1 MSDCPERGTPV
12 IQVADLRYDYH
23 GTQALS
29 GVSFSLS
36 AGERVG
42 LIGPNGAGKST
53 LLLHINGLLMGQGS
67 IQVQGRPVTRDNLAW
82 VRSQV
87 GLVFADPEDQ
97 LFMPTLIEDAAFGP
111 LNLGLSKDEA
121 LERAADALG
130 QVRLSALADR
140 SPHHLS
146 DGERRRAALATV
158 LSMQPAVWLLDEP
171 AANLDPR
178 GRRELIAL
186 LKELPGSVLVAS
198 HDLDMVAQVCER
210 CLVLD
215 AGELV
220 SDGPTAEVL
229 GDAALMDAHGLEVPL
244 RIQLARCQEEEGS
257 G

>member
-1 MSDCPERGTPV
+1 MSGSEPAIEV
-12 IQVADLRYDYH
+12 VDLRFDYH
-23 GTQALS
+23 GTRALQ
-29 GVSFSLS
+29 GVSFRLS

-53 LLLHINGLLMGQGS
+53 LLLHLNGLLAGQG
-67 IQVQGRPVTRDNLAW
+67 QVKVHGQVLTKTNLAW

-111 LNLGLSKDEA
+111 LNMGSSQAEA
-121 LERAADALG
+121 LERAGAALG
-130 QVRLSALADR
+130 RVRLTALGDR

-158 LSMQPAVWLLDEP
+158 LSMQPSVWLFDEP

-186 LKELPGSVLVAS
+186 LKDLPGSVLVAS

-220 SDGPTAEVL
+220 RDGPAVDVL
-229 GDAALMDAHGLEVPL
+229 GDAALMETHGLEVPL
-244 RIQLARCQEEEGS
+244 RIQLERCRQEEAGE
-257 G
+257 

>member
-1 MSDCPERGTPV
+1 VSAADDRTAPV
-12 IQVADLRYDYH
+12 IEVADLRYDYH
-23 GTQALS
+23 GTPALN

-53 LLLHINGLLMGQGS
+53 LLLHLNGLLAGKGD
-67 IQVQGRPVTRDNLAW
+67 IQVWGRPVTGDNLAW

-111 LNLGLSKDEA
+111 LNMGLSRDEA
-121 LERAADALG
+121 LARAGQALA

-186 LKELPGSVLVAS
+186 LKKLPGSVLVAS

-220 SDGPTAEVL
+220 SDGPTAAVL

-244 RIQLARCQEEEGS
+244 RIQLERCREEDG
-257 G
+257 